1 MIHTENRHIGTEIP
15 HPEAL
20 AMLERLSVVESQSM
34 HGQLPVVWDRAEGS
48 SVYDPW
54 GNRWIDFTS
63 TIFVANAGHGNP
75 LIVDAIVNTAQKPLL
90 HAYNYPTIERLD
102 YLEALIEMTPA
113 YLEKAFLVSAGTE
126 AIEVAIKLMR
136 MNAMALGKRRSVVV
150 SFEGNWHGR
159 TTGAQ
164 HLSSNVAQRAWIGH
178 EDPEIL
184 RMPFPYPWVSEA
196 RSDPSGF
203 FHRALQ
209 TELDAR
215 GWNLDEDV
223 AGFML
228 ETYQGWGAVFYPP
241 EFVQAVEKVSR
252 ASGALLV
259 FDEMQSGFART
270 GELFGYEHYGVQPDL
285 VCCGKGASSSV
296 PLAFVLGS
304 GYLLD
309 LPSMGSM
316 SSTHSANPIS
326 CAAGLVQSR
335 FGGVWG
341 LVNNV
346 ASNPP
351 MGPAAHGTD
360 RLENFPLAQW
370 DHDIRLGL
378 TSAYLCSRYF
388 GGSMAQ
394 AGAGSIVNI
403 ASDLA
408 LISPDQRMYA
418 VGLPEGSTAPVK
430 PVSYSVVK
438 SGLLGLTRYLST
450 YWSPLPVRCNALLP
464 GSVGGTQS
472 PELTGELTQ
481 RIPLGRL
488 AKPDEYQGALVF
500 LLSDASSY
508 MTGAS
513 LVMDGGR
520 TAW

>member
-1 MIHTENRHIGTEIP
+1 MINTENRNIVTEIP

-20 AMLERLSVVESQSM
+20 AMLDRLASVESQSM

-90 HAYNYPTIERLD
+90 HAYNYLTIERLD
-102 YLEALIEMTPA
+102 YLEALIEMTPE

-136 MNAMALGKRRSVVV
+136 MNAMASGKRRSVVV

-164 HLSSNVAQRAWIGH
+164 HLSSNVAQRTWIGH

-184 RMPFPYPWVSEA
+184 RLPFPYPWISEA
-196 RSDPSGF
+196 GSDPSGF
-203 FHRALQ
+203 FHRSLQ
-209 TELDAR
+209 VELDAR
-215 GWNLDEDV
+215 GWNLEEDI

-252 ASGALLV
+252 SSGALLV

-309 LPSMGSM
+309 LPSVGSM

-326 CAAGLVQSR
+326 CAAGLANLQAIKEGDLVQRASQMGEI
-335 FGGVWG
+335 FHGE
-341 LVNNV
+341 LQAIANN
-346 ASNPP
+346 SP
-351 MGPAAHGTD
+351 
-360 RLENFPLAQW
+360 
-370 DHDIRLGL
+370 
-378 TSAYLCSRYF
+378 
-388 GGSMAQ
+388 
-394 AGAGSIVNI
+394 
-403 ASDLA
+403 
-408 LISPDQRMYA
+408 LISSVQGRGMVA
-418 VGLPEGSTAPVK
+418 AIITEGYGDADASEIATK
-430 PVSYSVVK
+430 ISWECMRQ
-438 SGLLGLTRYLST
+438 GLLVVHTGRESVKLAPPLTITPEALAEGL
-450 YWSPLPVRCNALLP
+450 
-464 GSVGGTQS
+464 SVLK
-472 PELTGELTQ
+472 E
-481 RIPLGRL
+481 
-488 AKPDEYQGALVF
+488 VV
-500 LLSDASSY
+500 DAISA
-508 MTGAS
+508 TN
-513 LVMDGGR
+513 R
-520 TAW
+520 